1 MNQLLKPTFSL
12 VSLLG
17 GVLVV
22 MAHVCLSL
30 SHTQLSLSLS
40 ICVCVYLQSLS
51 YTCLLVAS
59 PVFILLGDC
68 VCKTCYRQLHVPSV
82 DLKRACSCGDS
93 KVEGVCKMCF
103 LSSEVLH
110 PSGGGFVFGHKIE
123 SFTTA
128 E

>member
-1 MNQLLKPTFSL
+1 MY
-12 VSLLG
+12 V
-17 GVLVV
+17 
-22 MAHVCLSL
+22 SL
-30 SHTQLSLSLS
+30 SHTHITLPLSLS
-40 ICVCVYLQSLS
+40 ISVCVYLQSLS

-59 PVFILLGDC
+59 PVFILLDDC

-110 PSGGGFVFGHKIE
+110 PSGGGFVFGHKVE
-123 SFTTA
+123 SLTTG